1 MALAPDC
8 ISAETHA
15 ATRYLR
21 RRPVVRHPRP
31 RDVQQGPLAGV
42 GLVRPTAATLA
53 SHFGAPLLAL
63 VSANEVASVVRAHL

>member
-8 ISAETHA
+8 VSAETDA
-15 ATRYLR
+15 ATRHLR

-31 RDVQQGPLAGV
+31 RDVQQSPLAGV
-42 GLVRPTAATLA
+42 GLVRLTAATSA
-53 SHFGAPLLAL
+53 SHFGAALLAL